1 MPFSTEA
8 TAHPLIVP
16 SDEILFTGTSIP
28 VKAPNARD
36 IFVSVVKSELEQ
48 AITQS
53 KKIHLALPGLDK
65 GWQLEEIAQVYAEA
79 YLSLSHDDQSRL
91 DLHLAL
97 ERDND
102 THNSFRD
109 FFSTEISK
117 YALSQEVLKQFL
129 ADTETKTGS
138 APSIDS
144 ISKDSQAEV
153 LKAINIILA
162 SPACQIEMSRLNDI
176 LRNPNQRGSTGE
188 KSRELVAALR
198 LVSQALK
205 IDEHNEIHLDLPSPP
220 TKFYQ
225 SADLLEEQL
234 FQAPPLDDGLHK
246 TFGQDNSPDSK
257 YLLTRHDLACA
268 LRGMMVNAPD
278 KAAQLSKIK
287 ILDNLD
293 TSLTLATAE
302 YINSGFTEPCELIT
316 NNGHGHWIRLQL
328 QANADGSIK
337 VSHFDSKGDDAD
349 KTKKNFYNGQIKDAL
364 VAAGFHQGQINI
376 EMKFSGHQPEGDD
389 YTCGYHVLADIAQEH
404 GIPSVE
410 TDLRADQDARTDKL
424 KRWAFKQVTGFSATT
439 KQELEQELEQ
449 QRREQAAIII
459 QKHFRGH
466 AIRNPKQ
473 ATPQEKTPEEAAIA
487 IQKIFRGHK
496 ARRSFQAKL
505 EAARQARKEAEE
517 QAATTQQ
524 HQQEEEKKPKPK
536 PKRMDEDKENRAPKK
551 KTDTELSQ
559 ASHKARKVFEPDHKA
574 WMTSF
579 GRSLGFQT
587 SFNAAQQQLL
597 LTFPSQANPLNSG
610 KAPQK
615 SATLQVT
622 PQKICVQNTSE
633 LPQSAKEQLADKMV
647 KLFIAQTLQLK
658 EDQAL
663 PSKEKLAGL
672 KISIGGV
679 GGKNEAFKQLVRQKL
694 KEYHVTI
701 KPKPSS
707 KHKQTPVKP
716 TGSEEETPPLTRP
729 IR

>member
-1 MPFSTEA
+1 MPLSTEA
-8 TAHPLIVP
+8 TANPLTVP
-16 SDEILFTGTSIP
+16 SDEILFTGASIP

-36 IFVSVVKSELEQ
+36 SFVSVVKSELEQ

-53 KKIHLALPGLDK
+53 KKIHLALPGLEK

-79 YLSLSHDDQSRL
+79 YLSLSQDDQSRL

-102 THNSFRD
+102 YHNSFRD
-109 FFSTEISK
+109 FFNTEITK
-117 YALSQEVLKQFL
+117 YDLQQEVLRQFL
-129 ADTETKTGS
+129 ADTKAKKGS
-138 APSIDS
+138 APSLDT

-225 SADLLEEQL
+225 NAAQLEEVL

-246 TFGQDNSPDSK
+246 TFGLGSSPDSK

-268 LRGMMVNAPD
+268 LRSMMVDAPD

-287 ILDNLD
+287 ILDDLD
-293 TSLTLATAE
+293 VSLAVATAE
-302 YINSGFTEPCELIT
+302 YINSKSTEPCELIT
-316 NNGHGHWIRLQL
+316 NNGSGHWTRMRLHHQI
-328 QANADGSIK
+328 DGTIK
-337 VSHFDSKGDDAD
+337 VFYFDSKDDNAHS
-349 KTKKNFYNGQIKDAL
+349 KVAPYTSRITAALKDA
-364 VAAGFHQGQINI
+364 GFNEDNI
-376 EMKFSGHQPEGDD
+376 TIQSMKFSGNQPEGDD

-410 TDLRADQDARTDKL
+410 TDLRVDQDARTDKL

-449 QRREQAAIII
+449 KRREEAAITI

-466 AIRNPKQ
+466 VVRKPKQ
-473 ATPQEKTPEEAAIA
+473 AAPQDKTPEEAAIT

-496 ARRSFQAKL
+496 ARRSFQEKL
-505 EAARQARKEAEE
+505 EASRQARKEAEE
-517 QAATTQQ
+517 QEAARLQQ
-524 HQQEEEKKPKPK
+524 QEEKKPKPK
-536 PKRMDEDKENRAPKK
+536 RTDEDKENRAPKK
-551 KTDTELSQ
+551 KIDTELSQ
-559 ASHKARKVFEPDHKA
+559 ASHKAQKVFEPDHKA

-579 GRSLGFQT
+579 GKSLGFQT

-615 SATLQVT
+615 SATLQVS
-622 PQKICVQNTSE
+622 PQKICVQNTSD

-647 KLFIAQTLQLK
+647 KLFLAQTLQLK

-672 KISIGGV
+672 KISISGV
-679 GGKNEAFKQLVRQKL
+679 GGKNEAFKQLVLQKL

-701 KPKPSS
+701 KPEPSS
-707 KHKQTPVKP
+707 KLKQTPVKP
-716 TGSEEETPPLTRP
+716 TGSEVVTPRP